1 MAKGNDIDL
10 ENISMKKW
18 KCEKKRVNKR
28 KTKII
33 MGGKNMMY
41 RTELVEGITVENV
54 TEKINAKIEEMEKE
68 SYRLVTMS
76 FWGTER
82 AVLVFKK
89 GLKGSLL

>member
-33 MGGKNMMY
+33 MGGFCY
-41 RTELVEGITVENV
+41 
-54 TEKINAKIEEMEKE
+54 EKE
-68 SYRLVTMS
+68 MVNNHN
-76 FWGTER
+76 G
-82 AVLVFKK
+82 VH
-89 GLKGSLL
+89 GLIVHCGNGLSVYNGEKTI